1 MDDYSVESLSESK
14 NEWCARLINILTPAV
29 TNEFNLI
36 FKDALKV
43 CVDNEE
49 DDKYLMTFQVY
60 LSGIPKWNKTMI
72 DTSAKRAVE
81 FTRCTYLEDLITC
94 IHVIQLKAL
103 SCVRVC
109 QKQKKVDINIPSID
123 VFLHRVYSN
132 VARKIYM
139 NIYLYEKDISPLQIQ
154 KNNRELEHIIK
165 ECILNTIRETMP
177 IESILRSYMDET
189 EEQTVIVREEVVISA
204 PPPPIKSGGTTE
216 EKKLATDEKT
226 PISKN
231 EPVNADVVS
240 RGSEVNAEGADKSS
254 DVSQHLSS
262 QIVKLN
268 SDTVPVKKD
277 ATTNDITTS
286 LSPKT
291 INNKNV
297 VGFSDTDYTRD
308 IDGNEST
315 LIAPKTIERLEKL
328 SIEKKIKEDKYDDYD
343 DEDGGS
349 KLKIGNDIKIDF
361 DIINELGEPIRK
373 VNDNLLDGIEI
384 LEL

>member
-1 MDDYSVESLSESK
+1 
-14 NEWCARLINILTPAV
+14 
-29 TNEFNLI
+29 
-36 FKDALKV
+36 
-43 CVDNEE
+43 
-49 DDKYLMTFQVY
+49 
-60 LSGIPKWNKTMI
+60 
-72 DTSAKRAVE
+72 
-81 FTRCTYLEDLITC
+81 
-94 IHVIQLKAL
+94 
-103 SCVRVC
+103 
-109 QKQKKVDINIPSID
+109 
-123 VFLHRVYSN
+123 
-132 VARKIYM
+132 M